1 MKKRLVSAVLA
12 LLLAANGAAFGA
24 QAQQKQYAHSN
35 DSLSDYENGQVLAM
49 YADGTVET
57 FVFDDERSLAAGLE
71 ILERDERVVLL
82 QPNYTYQSTALS
94 VSDEL
99 VGQQWALFNDG
110 SFKIDDKNERLPF
123 RNNPFVPD
131 RWNMR
136 PFFNSRQTAAQEVT
150 AAAGIDVNVEEAWAV
165 YEGGNRRTV
174 VAVIDTGVD
183 YTHEDLAH
191 AIWVNEDEI
200 AGNGVD
206 DDGNGYV
213 DDVNG
218 WNFYDNN
225 NRIYVNVDHDG
236 HGTHGA
242 GTIAAAADNG
252 TGIAGIVQSENVTIM
267 VLKVLGGTDGSGSTE
282 SIIKAIRY
290 AQDNGADICNLSLG
304 SADDD
309 RALYQTIAGS
319 SMLFVAAAGND
330 GADTDA
336 EPCYPAS
343 YELDNV
349 ISVGNLN
356 YDGTL
361 HESSNR
367 GAKTVDLAAPGTYIL
382 STTPGNGYS
391 YMSGTSM
398 AAPMVTAAAAMLYS
412 HYDDAT
418 LADVKDI
425 LLASVKTLD
434 TLDGVTVTGGMLD
447 LGAAMRRGTDGLSG
461 REWDVSEAAEAPI
474 IEIQVSARKGG
485 TCVYVQVTDDE
496 LVLTAYAPGTL
507 TAQDFAQGTNGVVF
521 ETDENGAAVFAAS
534 SSGTYTFYALDAQGN
549 ETVQTVTVRVQK
561 PGSMQPLPPMR
572 GGGWGFGPP
581 SRQPMSGHRFGR

>member
-12 LLLAANGAAFGA
+12 LLLAANGAAFGV
-24 QAQQKQYAHSN
+24 QARERNAVPN
-35 DSLSDYENGQVLAM
+35 DSLSAYENGQVLAM
-49 YADGTVET
+49 YEDGTVET
-57 FVFDDERSLAAGLE
+57 FVFADERSLAEGLE
-71 ILERDERVVLL
+71 RLERDERVVLL
-82 QPNYTYQSTALS
+82 QPNYTYQNTALS

-99 VGQQWALFNDG
+99 AGQQWALFNDG
-110 SFKIDDKNERLPF
+110 SFQMDEKNERLPF
-123 RNNPFVPD
+123 RSNPFVPD

-136 PFFNSRQTAAQEVT
+136 PFSDSRQTAAQEVT
-150 AAAGIDVNVEEAWAV
+150 AAAGIDVNAEEAWAV
-165 YEGGNRRTV
+165 YDGGSRQTV

-183 YTHEDLAH
+183 YAHEDLAH

-225 NRIYVNVDHDG
+225 NRIYVNADHDS

-252 TGIAGIVQSENVTIM
+252 TGIAGIVQSENVTVM
-267 VLKVLGGTDGSGSTE
+267 VLKVLGGADGSGSTE

-304 SADDD
+304 SSNDD

-336 EPCYPAS
+336 APCYPAS

-382 STTPGNGYS
+382 STTPENGYS

-434 TLDGVTVTGGMLD
+434 ALDGVTVTGGMLD
-447 LGAAMRRGTDGLSG
+447 LGAAMSRGTDGLSG

-474 IEIQVSARKGG
+474 VEVQVSGRNGT
-485 TCVYVQVTDDE
+485 TCVYVQVTDDD

-507 TAQDFAQGTNGVVF
+507 TARDFAHGTNGVVF
-521 ETDENGAAVFAAS
+521 ETDENGTAMFTAS
-534 SSGTYTFYALDAQGN
+534 SSGTYTFYALDARGN
-549 ETVQTVTVRVQK
+549 ETVQTVTVRVQS
-561 PGSMQPLPPMR
+561 PGNMQPLPPMR
-572 GGGWGFGPP
+572 SGGWGFGPP
-581 SRQPMSGHRFGR
+581 SRHPMNGHRFER